1 MLQLVA
7 ALVGAQSPATTGAT
21 RCCVAD
27 QEDMGGALAKIA
39 GRPWGGRRRGGKGM
53 ACDVGVTRRKWP
65 ISISHAVR
73 RNRHACAR
81 RMPEKQHASMSA
93 DSSGRGR
100 LPRGLRHARRPAH
113 DAVLKIVVRDLVLA
127 RADAPA
133 H

>member
-1 MLQLVA
+1 MDARARRRLAQAPCTNARMLQLVA

-81 RMPEKQHASMSA
+81 RMPEKQQRACPPIH
-93 DSSGRGR
+93 RG
-100 LPRGLRHARRPAH
+100 GGGF
-113 DAVLKIVVRDLVLA
+113 LA
-127 RADAPA
+127 AFGMRAGQLTM
-133 H
+133 